1 VCLSAAILTKQG
13 KVLLARQFVEMTRIK
28 VENHLTTFP
37 KLVGTERQHN
47 VVETADV
54 RYVYQPIE
62 QLVLVLTTSKLSN
75 IVEDLETLRLFAR
88 LIPEYCPGEVD
99 EAAVTKHAFEL
110 LFAFDEVISCGVGHR
125 EDLTLQQVQ
134 TNLEMESH
142 EEKLAIMIRDSKVRE
157 AQNEAKLRAKQIARD
172 NRTKGIAGGGVGGGI
187 ESMKAFAEDLSTGAA
202 RAATAMDAAMPS
214 LVDPSGMRTTSYT
227 APPKAG
233 KGMALGAKGLGK
245 GALGGGASLLAAL
258 GKEAEEAPV
267 AAAAPRG
274 QAVGGA
280 IAAPGAGGAGGGGI
294 SLTAEEKL
302 SVSLSR
308 DGGLQSMTV
317 NGELQL
323 IVSDPAHGKAIVP
336 LTLGENAGFQFKT
349 HPNINKPLFASDSS
363 LGLRDPSRPF
373 PTGSSVGV
381 LKWRLASTDE
391 ALVPLLVNCWP
402 TQTGGDSWEVNVE
415 YELAASTY
423 PSLNLHDLKVI
434 IPAPADS
441 ATAITASNGT
451 ATFSKRDG
459 AVTWHVPLIDA
470 STANANVEFTLHG
483 LSSSDALFPINVAFS
498 GAPTLC
504 ELAVPEVRSAEE
516 GGGTLPFS
524 TGALL
529 TVESYTIS

>member
-1 VCLSAAILTKQG
+1 
-13 KVLLARQFVEMTRIK
+13 
-28 VENHLTTFP
+28 
-37 KLVGTERQHN
+37 
-47 VVETADV
+47 
-54 RYVYQPIE
+54 
-62 QLVLVLTTSKLSN
+62 
-75 IVEDLETLRLFAR
+75 
-88 LIPEYCPGEVD
+88 
-99 EAAVTKHAFEL
+99 
-110 LFAFDEVISCGVGHR
+110 
-125 EDLTLQQVQ
+125 
-134 TNLEMESH
+134 
-142 EEKLAIMIRDSKVRE
+142 
-157 AQNEAKLRAKQIARD
+157 
-172 NRTKGIAGGGVGGGI
+172 
-187 ESMKAFAEDLSTGAA
+187 
-202 RAATAMDAAMPS
+202 
-214 LVDPSGMRTTSYT
+214 
-227 APPKAG
+227 
-233 KGMALGAKGLGK
+233 
-245 GALGGGASLLAAL
+245 
-258 GKEAEEAPV
+258 
-267 AAAAPRG
+267 
-274 QAVGGA
+274 
-280 IAAPGAGGAGGGGI
+280 
-294 SLTAEEKL
+294 
-302 SVSLSR
+302 
-308 DGGLQSMTV
+308 V